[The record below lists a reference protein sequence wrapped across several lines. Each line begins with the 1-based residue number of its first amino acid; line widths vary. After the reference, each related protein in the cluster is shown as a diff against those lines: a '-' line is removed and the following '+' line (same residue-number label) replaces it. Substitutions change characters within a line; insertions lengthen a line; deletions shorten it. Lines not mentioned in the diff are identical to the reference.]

1 MADEQQATGGY
12 SRRSVLGTMLLG
24 GLAVLSA
31 VPLLKGFLQQ
41 DESPEDN
48 GGGFPPEGSIF
59 HPSQDP
65 TTDPR
70 RAA

>member
-1 MADEQQATGGY
+1 MADERQATGGY
-12 SRRSVLGTMLLG
+12 SRRSVLGTLLLG
-24 GLAVLSA
+24 ALAIFSA
-31 VPLLKGFLQQ
+31 VPLLKGLHQQ
-41 DESPEDN
+41 DEASEDN

-70 RAA
+70 RSA

>member
-12 SRRSVLGTMLLG
+12 SRRSVLGTLLLG
-24 GLAVLSA
+24 GLAILSA
-31 VPLLKGFLQQ
+31 VPLLKGFRQQ
-41 DESPEDN
+41 DETPEDN

-70 RAA
+70 RSA

>member
-1 MADEQQATGGY
+1 MADEQQGPGGY
-12 SRRSVLGTMLLG
+12 SRRSVLGTLLLG
-24 GLAVLSA
+24 GLAIFSA

-41 DESPEDN
+41 EEAPGDDS
-48 GGGFPPEGSIF
+48 GGFPPEGSIF

-70 RAA
+70 RSI

>member
-1 MADEQQATGGY
+1 MADEQKATGGY

-41 DESPEDN
+41 EEASEDN

-70 RAA
+70 RSA

>member
-1 MADEQQATGGY
+1 MADEQQTAGGY

-41 DESPEDN
+41 GETPEDN
-48 GGGFPPEGSIF
+48 DQGFPPEDSIF

-70 RAA
+70 RAT